1 MALVESKN
9 ATPHFVDVVEG
20 KKYLWCAC
28 GKSKRQP
35 FCDGSHSGSEF
46 EPVSYTATATRRL
59 MFCGCKASKK
69 APICDGSHNSL

>member
-1 MALVESKN
+1 MVLVETKD
-9 ATPHFVDVVEG
+9 AAPHFVDVVEG

-35 FCDGSHSGSEF
+35 FCDSSHTGGNI
-46 EPVSYTATATRRL
+46 EPVEYTATATRRI

-69 APICDGSHNSL
+69 APICDGSHNRL

>member
-1 MALVESKN
+1 MTTMALVETRN

-35 FCDGSHSGSEF
+35 FCDGSHN
-46 EPVSYTATATRRL
+46 RL
-59 MFCGCKASKK
+59 
-69 APICDGSHNSL
+69 